1 MDLDWDVFLLLYD
14 ISPWPSK
21 EDIDIFLE
29 GDEDRTL
36 GW

>member
-21 EDIDIFLE
+21 EDRYIFGR
-29 GDEDRTL
+29 GDKIEH
-36 GW
+36 